1 MEKIEIEEARKSAL
15 DFTAKMGSV
24 FWTDEI
30 ESLKQIE
37 NKWIIKIK
45 STSFGNEIKIVNLE
59 IDADT
64 GKILSYEKS

>member
-1 MEKIEIEEARKSAL
+1 MEKIEIEEARKIAL

-37 NKWIIKIK
+37 NKWRVKIK
-45 STSFGNEIKIVNLE
+45 STSFGNEIKTVYLE

-64 GKILSYEKS
+64 GKLLSYEKT